1 MDRVTRII
9 ALAKLQLERARA
21 SSGPVDVV
29 VRTFKR
35 FSEDDGGTH
44 TAALTYYTF
53 FSIFPLLLFSAAALG
68 YVTFDDVE
76 LQDRLVDS
84 GLQTVPIL
92 RDAIDPEGLRVIQ
105 ERRGGLALTAVA
117 LALYT
122 GSGVIVALQ
131 HALNTIWRV
140 ENEPNFLMK
149 RAKSL
154 AWLVVLGVGAAASL
168 ALSTLAG
175 FTPGPVAAVITV
187 VGALGLNTG
196 LFTVAFR
203 YLPTCV
209 MAWRDVLP
217 GAVVAAVGFE
227 VLKWGGSIYMRR
239 GEDMRIAT
247 FGVFATAAALL
258 VASFLIARVILFA
271 AEVNAVLVERRTT
284 RQSTGPN

>member
-1 MDRVTRII
+1 MDRFSRLI
-9 ALAKLQLERARA
+9 ALAKLQLERTRA
-21 SSGPVDVV
+21 SSGFVDVV
-29 VRTFKR
+29 ARTFQR

-68 YVTFDDVE
+68 YVTFGNVR
-76 LQDRLVDS
+76 LQEQLVDS

-92 RDAIDPEGLRVIQ
+92 KQAIDEKALEVLQ
-105 ERRGGLALTAVA
+105 DRRSGIAMTAIG

-140 ENEPNFLMK
+140 ESEPNFFVK

-154 AWLVVLGVGAAASL
+154 AWLVVLGVGAAVSL

-175 FTPGPVAAVITV
+175 FAPGPVAAVIGL
-187 VGALGLNTG
+187 VGALGVNTG

-217 GAVVAAVGFE
+217 GAVVASVGFE
-227 VLKWGGSIYMRR
+227 LLKWGGSIYMRK
-239 GEDMRIAT
+239 GEDMRNAT

-258 VASFLIARVILFA
+258 IASYLIARVILFA

-284 RQSTGPN
+284 RQSSSPI